1 MYIFRKNLCVK
12 MMICR
17 TADRGLNGDWT
28 NKRLQGKEIDSVEVC
43 PDKYPIKPFPL
54 CPHLG
59 LKEYR
64 VDVCTGRRPK
74 TTAKTMHI
82 TRTERLQEY
91 VLFPSL
97 TNLCEHKQPSVTTLS
112 SLFC

>member
-12 MMICR
+12 MMICQ

-59 LKEYR
+59 LKDYR
-64 VDVCTGRRPK
+64 VDVCTGRRQTAENYRQNDTHNTYG
-74 TTAKTMHI
+74 TTSGVRST
-82 TRTERLQEY
+82 
-91 VLFPSL
+91 
-97 TNLCEHKQPSVTTLS
+97 SVTDQ
-112 SLFC
+112 SL